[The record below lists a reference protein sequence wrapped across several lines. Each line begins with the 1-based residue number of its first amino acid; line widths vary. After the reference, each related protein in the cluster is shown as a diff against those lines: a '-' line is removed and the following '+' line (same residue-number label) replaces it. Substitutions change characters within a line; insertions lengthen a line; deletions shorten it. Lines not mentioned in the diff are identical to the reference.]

1 MEGRILQF
9 EGISNAWQLG
19 GYQAEDGKRVKPG
32 VLFRSGML
40 ERATGADLEKLTQTC
55 GVSTVID
62 LRTARESAQH
72 PDPVLP
78 GVRYEPVAVMEESRD
93 AGNQLAIIEIY
104 RTHKDDVGR
113 AYVEMAR
120 AGALAEDM
128 YTCFFTS
135 ESSMAAYRRFFEV
148 LLDSTGP
155 VLWHCTGGKDRAGL
169 ATVMLLSLL
178 GVPEQT
184 ALEDFSLANEVNR
197 TEILYKVSQAKRY
210 TEDPE
215 ELGTVADL
223 AGVSPACM
231 ARVFDLARAENI
243 PMCTFIRQKLGLSW
257 EEVAQLRKKYLE

>member
-1 MEGRILQF
+1 MDIYQMKYVVALAKHRNFTLAAESCF
-9 EGISNAWQLG
+9 ISQSSLS
-19 GYQAEDGKRVKPG
+19 QHISK
-32 VLFRSGML
+32 
-40 ERATGADLEKLTQTC
+40 LEKEL
-55 GVSTVID
+55 GVKLFD
-62 LRTARESAQH
+62 RTT
-72 PDPVLP
+72 
-78 GVRYEPVAVMEESRD
+78 
-93 AGNQLAIIEIY
+93 
-104 RTHKDDVGR
+104 RTIRITEAGR

-120 AGALAEDM
+120 AGALTEDM

-231 ARVFDLARAENI
+231 ARVFDLAWAENI
-243 PMCTFIRQKLGLSW
+243 PMCTFIR
-257 EEVAQLRKKYLE
+257 